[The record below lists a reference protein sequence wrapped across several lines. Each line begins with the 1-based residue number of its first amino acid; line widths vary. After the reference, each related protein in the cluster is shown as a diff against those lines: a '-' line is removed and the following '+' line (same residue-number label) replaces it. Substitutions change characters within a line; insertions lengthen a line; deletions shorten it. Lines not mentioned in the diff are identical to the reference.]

1 MTTDETG
8 RVTVEDQ
15 GIRAGQRGQVGLG
28 RNLAWTRARACLRL
42 DGVTI
47 GSGINPEFDH

>member
-1 MTTDETG
+1 MRGTG
-8 RVTVEDQ
+8 NRGGSRDQ
-15 GIRAGQRGQVGLG
+15 GRAERGQVGLG
-28 RNLAWTRARACLRL
+28 RNLAWTRAGACLRL